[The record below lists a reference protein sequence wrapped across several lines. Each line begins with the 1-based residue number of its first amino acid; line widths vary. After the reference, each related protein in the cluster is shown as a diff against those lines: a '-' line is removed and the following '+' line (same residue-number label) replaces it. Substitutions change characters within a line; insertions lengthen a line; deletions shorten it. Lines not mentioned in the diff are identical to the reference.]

1 MTFTKKLLT
10 LVTTYKFLRK
20 MYKISQ
26 KIKETE
32 KKETME
38 KNSVNLE
45 SYQN

>member
-20 MYKISQ
+20 MYQISQ

-32 KKETME
+32 KKETIE
-38 KNSVNLE
+38 KNSLNSE
-45 SYQN
+45 RYQN